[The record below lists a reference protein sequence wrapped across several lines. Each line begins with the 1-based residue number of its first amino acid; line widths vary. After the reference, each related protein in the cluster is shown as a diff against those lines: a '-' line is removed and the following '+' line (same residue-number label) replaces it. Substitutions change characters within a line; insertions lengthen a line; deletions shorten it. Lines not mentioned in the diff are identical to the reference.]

1 MPDSTHV
8 FHRAPKSAMPTAVRG
23 DGIYVIDANGKQYL
37 DGSGG
42 AAVSC
47 LGHSD
52 PDVIA
57 AIKNQ
62 LDQIAF
68 AHTGFFTSG
77 PAEALADF
85 LIDRAPAGMRASYF
99 VSGGSEAVEAALKMS
114 RQYHLERGEP
124 SRARF
129 IARRQS
135 YHGNTL
141 GALGVGGNVW
151 RREPYA
157 PLLVETSLIA
167 PCYAYRDQR
176 PDESEE
182 EYGLRIAGELE
193 TEILRLGAEN
203 VSAFIAE
210 TVGGATAGVLPPV
223 KGYYKRI
230 REICDQY
237 GVVMILDEVMCGMGR
252 TGTLFACEQDGVAPD
267 IVCIAKG
274 LGAGYQPIGATLVT
288 DKIYSTF
295 INGSGAFQ
303 HGHTYMGH
311 PTACAGA
318 LAVQHKIESLDLLHA
333 VRRQGDAL
341 VDKLVER
348 FGNHANIGDIRGR
361 GLFQGIEL
369 VADRTTKATFDPEL
383 KLNLRIKKHAFEAGL
398 ICYPGGG
405 TADGRRGDHVLVAP
419 PFIITDSQ
427 LDELVDKLA
436 GAVEM
441 ALQEIKV

>member
-68 AHTGFFTSG
+68 AHTGFFTSA
-77 PAEALADF
+77 PAEELADF

-223 KGYYKRI
+223 KGYYRRI

-252 TGTLFACEQDGVAPD
+252 TGTLFACEQDGVSPD

-288 DKIYSTF
+288 DKIYSAF

-318 LAVQHKIESLDLLHA
+318 LAVQNKIESLDLLSA

-348 FGNHANIGDIRGR
+348 FGNHAHIGDIRGR

-369 VADRTTKATFDPEL
+369 VADRTTKATFDPGL
-383 KLNLRIKKHAFEAGL
+383 KLNQRIKKHAFEAGL

-419 PFIITDSQ
+419 PFIITDTQ

-436 GAVEM
+436 GAVETS
-441 ALQEIKV
+441 LNEIKT